1 MLDYNGIPTN
11 MYMTSRLIPNEAFMI
26 NITMMNTK
34 DINKKQT
41 NNQTVS
47 IKEDSSVQN
56 DDDQYEKNQF
66 HPFRFLLAK

>member
-34 DINKKQT
+34 DINKK
-41 NNQTVS
+41 
-47 IKEDSSVQN
+47 
-56 DDDQYEKNQF
+56 
-66 HPFRFLLAK
+66 

>member
-11 MYMTSRLIPNEAFMI
+11 MFMTSRLIPNEAFMI